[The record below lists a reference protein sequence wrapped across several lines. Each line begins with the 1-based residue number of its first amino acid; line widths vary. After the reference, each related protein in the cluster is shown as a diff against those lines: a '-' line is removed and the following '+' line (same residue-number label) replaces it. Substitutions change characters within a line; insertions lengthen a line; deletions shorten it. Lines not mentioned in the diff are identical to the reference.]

1 MPSAE
6 SGGVMNMWYSFNY
19 KNVHFVNINTG
30 EPLAAHAAQTDDP
43 TISALARRLPSQRR
57 TTLVLP
63 LTLTCP
69 SCPRTAVLAT
79 R

>member
-30 EPLAAHAAQTDDP
+30 EPP
-43 TISALARRLPSQRR
+43 RRACRPD
-57 TTLVLP
+57 
-63 LTLTCP
+63 
-69 SCPRTAVLAT
+69 
-79 R
+79 